1 MALNR
6 LPERRREV
14 FEMSRFDG
22 LSNKEIAEKLQ
33 MPIRTVEDH
42 IYKTLLELR
51 KLLMFVII
59 LRIFP

>member
-1 MALNR
+1 
-6 LPERRREV
+6 
-14 FEMSRFDG
+14 MSRFDG